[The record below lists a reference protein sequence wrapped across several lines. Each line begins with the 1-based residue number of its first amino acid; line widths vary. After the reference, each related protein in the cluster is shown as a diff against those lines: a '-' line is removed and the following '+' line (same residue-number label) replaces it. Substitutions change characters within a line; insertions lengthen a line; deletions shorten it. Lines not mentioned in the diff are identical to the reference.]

1 MTEPLPQYRVSY
13 TRTMPPDADTPNGC
27 SVYCDDN
34 DDRADQ
40 CIVDVGGV
48 EFRFGRSTFDADR
61 WESGKDRLESA
72 LQKTFEQGRAVQ
84 RQIMRDALGIPTN
97 WGGPMHG
104 RSGT

>member
-1 MTEPLPQYRVSY
+1 MSDPKPHYRVSY
-13 TRTMPPDADTPNGC
+13 TRTLPPDDEMPNGC

-34 DDRADQ
+34 DERADK
-40 CIVDVGGV
+40 CIIDVDGQ
-48 EFRFGRSTFDADR
+48 EFTFGRSTFDPTR
-61 WESGKDRLESA
+61 WDSARDRLESA

-84 RQIMRDALGIPTN
+84 RQIMRDALGLPNN